1 MIESAFASCVF
12 LCLTS
17 WFALAS
23 YRNYVALERPLFMV
37 PVAAAATIMAMI
49 VVLATGLTVGALPVL
64 IGLACSVVCALT
76 DLASGYVF
84 DRVSLPAAAGATIS
98 SIATGHGTGSIA
110 GLGCGFTTI
119 FVLWAITRGRG
130 IGLGDAK
137 LAGAIGAA
145 AGASDVL
152 VTIGVAFVFGA
163 LFSIVGLATKRLK
176 RDSAVRFAPFLATAF
191 LTAIPVCGILA

>member
-1 MIESAFASCVF
+1 MIESVFASCVF
-12 LCLTS
+12 LSLTS
-17 WFALAS
+17 WFALAA
-23 YRNYVALERPLFMV
+23 YRNYVALERPIFMV
-37 PVAAAATIMAMI
+37 RLTAAVTIIATIT
-49 VVLATGLTVGALPVL
+49 VLATGQTVEALPVL
-64 IGLACSVVCALT
+64 IGLACSLVCALT

-98 SIATGHGTGSIA
+98 SIAAGHGTESIA

-119 FVLWAITRGRG
+119 FLLWAITRGRG
-130 IGLGDAK
+130 LGLGDAK

-152 VTIGVAFVFGA
+152 VTIGVAFVLGA

-176 RDSAVRFAPFLATAF
+176 RNSTLRFAPFLATAF
-191 LTAIPVCGILA
+191 LTAIPVCGISA